1 MKNEQL
7 YREVFID
14 NTIRLV
20 AEGGFEKATTRA
32 IAHDRANVGA
42 IKLNEAHIYRVFGT
56 KENLFAEVFG
66 LLDGELLFVIRDNL
80 SVFDTGQDFKA
91 QCRALFDKVWRFLLG
106 QEQKCRY
113 FTRYYYS
120 AYFNNEV
127 QGKHNRQY
135 QILIEKIAGAF
146 KPDADVRSLL
156 HYCITTMLDFAIMVY
171 NNAIEDSEE
180 NAYHIFQVIYSSVVP
195 YLRNN

>member
-20 AEGGFEKATTRA
+20 AEGGFERATTRA
-32 IAHDRANVGA
+32 IAHDRANLGTV
-42 IKLNEAHIYRVFGT
+42 KLNEAHVYRVFGT
-56 KENLFAEVFG
+56 KEKLFAEVFG
-66 LLDGELLFVIRDNL
+66 ILDGELLFLIRDNL
-80 SVFDTGQDFKA
+80 SIFDMELDFKL
-91 QCRALFDKVWRFLLG
+91 QCRRLFDKVWDFLLS

-120 AYFNNEV
+120 AYFNNEI
-127 QGKHNRQY
+127 QDKHNRHY
-135 QILIEKIAGAF
+135 QILIEKISGVF

-195 YLRNN
+195 YLK